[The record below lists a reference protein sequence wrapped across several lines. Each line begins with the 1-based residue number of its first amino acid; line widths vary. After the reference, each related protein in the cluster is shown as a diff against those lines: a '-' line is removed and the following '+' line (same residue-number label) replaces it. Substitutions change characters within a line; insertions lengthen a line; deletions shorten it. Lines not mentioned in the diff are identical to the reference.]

1 MKTNIWIQALISLKI
16 NHGWRWEILCV
27 TCESSDFGDP
37 CVEGEPRGTA
47 SLAAIGLGALH
58 RVLAAHAA
66 APAVP

>member
-1 MKTNIWIQALISLKI
+1 M
-16 NHGWRWEILCV
+16 
-27 TCESSDFGDP
+27 
-37 CVEGEPRGTA
+37 EGEPRGTA